1 MEEVAELERS
11 LASGQLPNDE
21 KMQTS

>member
-11 LASGQLPNDE
+11 LASGQLPNEDF
-21 KMQTS
+21 KMQT